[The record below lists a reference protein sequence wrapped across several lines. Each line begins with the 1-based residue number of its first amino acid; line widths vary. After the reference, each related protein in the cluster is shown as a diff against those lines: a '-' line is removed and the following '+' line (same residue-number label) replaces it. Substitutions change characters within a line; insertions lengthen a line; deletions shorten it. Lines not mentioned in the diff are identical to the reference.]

1 MCLFVFGK
9 EEIVQRKV
17 QVKAQQQKV
26 KNKREQKY
34 NYSLKRKTMG
44 AGCELKIEE
53 VMCFTKVSPMG
64 LPAQPPPP
72 PDRPSPVVRKS
83 ISRNLWGSP
92 AKGETDA
99 ILAAQQE
106 KQKTYVKERFNI
118 DLEEIDKLPISALI
132 KSEGAKDLFLPNP
145 RLQGVKRKFSQSP
158 TSQPPDFCP
167 SVIIYFR
174 SNPRLIFLEQTSL
187 VDDAFAL
194 LFFCF
199 PLSFFLFNPFE
210 LLTCILSHLHFSFRC
225 SAP

>member
-145 RLQGVKRKFSQSP
+145 RLQGVKRTFQVLKANKS
-158 TSQPPDFCP
+158 
-167 SVIIYFR
+167 I
-174 SNPRLIFLEQTSL
+174 SNVPKRKRDNLSSELEANGQKEKN
-187 VDDAFAL
+187 VQHEKKEE
-194 LFFCF
+194 
-199 PLSFFLFNPFE
+199 PLQQE
-210 LLTCILSHLHFSFRC
+210 EEKDGK
-225 SAP
+225 